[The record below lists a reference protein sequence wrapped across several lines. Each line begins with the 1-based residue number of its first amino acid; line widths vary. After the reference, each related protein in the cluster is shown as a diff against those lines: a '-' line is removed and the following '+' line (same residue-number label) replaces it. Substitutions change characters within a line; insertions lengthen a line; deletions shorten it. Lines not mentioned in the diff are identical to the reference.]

1 LHAHL
6 LTLPQLFGGGGGSK
20 RSEPDLA
27 TDSSEQF
34 NFDFSKA
41 RDTAATGSDS
51 NREQLDAEKLDER
64 STSNGR
70 KQRNAVPQ
78 RHTFGQ
84 RQVHNDAAADAAAGR
99 PML

>member
-41 RDTAATGSDS
+41 RDTAATDS